1 MDLKCEYCGTPIQ
14 HPADMIWLND
24 FPHHEDCGNALM
36 DEIASESRDQ
46 FLYPDDPRGVR

>member
-24 FPHHEDCGNALM
+24 FPHHEDCGNLVM
-36 DEIASESRDQ
+36 DEVRLDERGKS
-46 FLYPDDPRGVR
+46 FHPDDPRGTQ